1 MHVVG
6 FLVSLQYEEK
16 TDSNLEKTWGIS
28 REALDYYGELSERED
43 AL

>member
-1 MHVVG
+1 MHIVG
-6 FLVSLQYEEK
+6 FLAPLQYEEK
-16 TDSNLEKTWGIS
+16 TDSNLEKTCRIP

>member
-1 MHVVG
+1 MHIVG

-16 TDSNLEKTWGIS
+16 TDSNLEKTSRIS
-28 REALDYYGELSERED
+28 REALDQYRELSERED

>member
-1 MHVVG
+1 MHIVG

-16 TDSNLEKTWGIS
+16 TDSNLEKTFGIS
-28 REALDYYGELSERED
+28 RKALNQYGELSEREG

>member
-1 MHVVG
+1 MHIVG

-16 TDSNLEKTWGIS
+16 TDLDLEKTWGIS
-28 REALDYYGELSERED
+28 REAPDHYGKLSERED

>member
-1 MHVVG
+1 MHIVG

-16 TDSNLEKTWGIS
+16 TDSNLEKTCMIP
-28 REALDYYGELSERED
+28 REAPDYYGELSEREG

>member
-1 MHVVG
+1 MHIVG

-16 TDSNLEKTWGIS
+16 TDSNLEKICRIS
-28 REALDYYGELSERED
+28 REALDHYGELSERED

>member
-1 MHVVG
+1 MHIVG

-16 TDSNLEKTWGIS
+16 MDSNLERTWRIS
-28 REALDYYGELSERED
+28 REAQDHYGELSERDD